1 MAVVSHSAVPKIRL
15 FAGLFLTLVVAG
27 RPILGDPESP
37 APDLLVHDATGAPI
51 WVSAEAADRDGD
63 VRFELFDRYAAD
75 DVDRLRERIRQETAG
90 RPAPHLEPRDRSAP
104 YLDEDLCTATDVVF
118 SHRDDPKPRDT
129 LGNLQRHALAILAGE
144 VVGVEQ
150 GFLAGQPTSLL
161 TVEVGSTLRAS
172 GELAAESPLYVAYP
186 YAVFAIGSDVFCT
199 IDPRFDYRPKVG
211 DRLLLFP
218 SQPHRRTNNTACSS
232 PSPKS

>member
-1 MAVVSHSAVPKIRL
+1 M
-15 FAGLFLTLVVAG
+15 
-27 RPILGDPESP
+27 
-37 APDLLVHDATGAPI
+37 

-63 VRFELFDRYAAD
+63 VRFELFDQYAAD
-75 DVDRLRERIRQETAG
+75 DIDRLRERIRQETAG
-90 RPAPHLEPRDRSAP
+90 RPAPHLEPRGRNAP

-172 GELAAESPLYVAYP
+172 GELAAEGPLYVAYP
-186 YAVFAIGSDVFCT
+186 YAVFAVGSDVFCA

-218 SQPHRRTNNTACSS
+218 SQPPADQQHRLLVPEPEELIAEES
-232 PSPKS
+232 PGVLFIPEKLRGDQTLGQIGNLHDLRGIVQAREYEGGFEGAAP